1 MCFTPR
7 PGPYLYRV
15 SILLDPHAKPVVAH
29 RGNSAHA
36 PEDTLESLRQ
46 GIALGADAVEFDVRL
61 TRDGHAVIIHD
72 PTLQRTTN
80 GAGAVTDHTL
90 EQLRGLDF
98 GFRFTR
104 DGGRTHP
111 YRGRGITVS
120 TLDEVL
126 ADCGAVPMIVEV
138 KTAAASAETKRLI
151 ERHGVTKRC
160 IVGSFDDR
168 AVAPF
173 ADSGIAHSGAR
184 GDVIRLYLRALLP
197 GGPSALPYE
206 ALCIPPIFNGLPLP
220 VLRFARMARRAG
232 VRTHIW
238 TVDDPDEAKRLWDG
252 GVNGIISNDPG
263 RILAA
268 VGRLNTEVPSIPDT
282 HRNG

>member
-1 MCFTPR
+1 
-7 PGPYLYRV
+7 V

-46 GIALGADAVEFDVRL
+46 GVALGADAVEFDVRL
-61 TRDGHAVIIHD
+61 TRDGHAVVIHD
-72 PTLQRTTN
+72 PTLERTTN
-80 GAGAVTDHTL
+80 GAGNVADHTL
-90 EQLRGLDF
+90 GQLRALDF
-98 GFRFTR
+98 GYRFTR
-104 DGGRTHP
+104 DSGRTFP

-126 ADCGAVPMIVEV
+126 AECGAVPMIIEV
-138 KTAAASAETKRLI
+138 KIASASAETKRLI
-151 ERHGVTKRC
+151 ERHGLAKRC
-160 IVGSFDDR
+160 LVGSFDDR

-173 ADSGIAHSGAR
+173 TGTGIAHSGAR
-184 GDVIRLYLRALLP
+184 GDVIRLFLRSLLP

-206 ALCIPPIFNGLPLP
+206 ALCIPPIFKGLPLP
-220 VLRFARMARRAG
+220 ILRFARMGHRAG
-232 VRTHIW
+232 VQTHIW

-268 VGRLNTEVPSIPDT
+268 IGRTNSAILPTPEK
-282 HRNG
+282 HHNG

>member
-1 MCFTPR
+1 M
-7 PGPYLYRV
+7 
-15 SILLDPHAKPVVAH
+15 SILLDPHAQPVVAH

-36 PEDTLESLRQ
+36 PEDTLESLHQ

-61 TRDGHAVIIHD
+61 TRDGHAVVIHD
-72 PTLQRTTN
+72 PTVDRTTN
-80 GAGAVTDHTL
+80 GTGAVADQTL
-90 EQLRGLDF
+90 DQLRALDF
-98 GFRFTR
+98 GYRFTR
-104 DGGRTHP
+104 DSGRTHP
-111 YRGRGITVS
+111 YRARGITVS
-120 TLDEVL
+120 TVEEVL
-126 ADCGAVPMIVEV
+126 AECGATPMIIEV

-151 ERHGVTKRC
+151 ERHGVAKQC

-173 ADSGIAHSGAR
+173 AGSGIAHSGAR

-197 GGPSALPYE
+197 GGPSTLPYA

-220 VLRFARMARRAG
+220 VLRFARMARQAG

-238 TVDDPDEAKRLWDG
+238 TVDDPAEAKRLWDG

-268 VGRLNTEVPSIPDT
+268 AGRIRTDHPPNPDPY
-282 HRNG
+282 RNG